1 MPTKT
6 ELLLEKSN
14 FHRIRNYEQ
23 MRKLKEDIEEKNKQK
38 LIIPTAS
45 VA

>member
-23 MRKLKEDIEEKNKQK
+23 MRKLKEDMEEKNKIK
-38 LIIPTAS
+38 ILIP
-45 VA
+45 